1 MPPPR
6 PRPAAQGI
14 VAIKPHWAMAVG
26 TLIICFPLGI
36 FAVIYAARV
45 KPSVASGNLAA
56 AQKASSRV
64 KVLFWI
70 SVAILVALIII
81 GIVAANQHSSNYQY

>member
-14 VAIKPHWAMAVG
+14 VAVKPPWAMAVG
-26 TLIICFPLGI
+26 ALIFCFPLGI

-64 KVLFWI
+64 KVMFWI
-70 SVAILVALIII
+70 SVVVLALIIV
-81 GIVAANQHSSNYQY
+81 GIVAGANASGPSY

>member
-56 AQKASSRV
+56 AQKASSRL
-64 KVLFWI
+64 KVMFWI
-70 SVAILVALIII
+70 SVVLALIIV
-81 GIVAANQHSSNYQY
+81 GIVAGANSSGPSYQH

>member
-1 MPPPR
+1 
-6 PRPAAQGI
+6 
-14 VAIKPHWAMAVG
+14 MAVG

-56 AQKASSRV
+56 AQKASSRL
-64 KVLFWI
+64 KVMFWI
-70 SVAILVALIII
+70 SVVLALIIV
-81 GIVAANQHSSNYQY
+81 GIVAGANASGPSYQH

>member
-1 MPPPR
+1 
-6 PRPAAQGI
+6 
-14 VAIKPHWAMAVG
+14 MADG

-56 AQKASSRV
+56 AQKASSRL
-64 KVLFWI
+64 KVMFWI
-70 SVAILVALIII
+70 SVVLALIIV
-81 GIVAANQHSSNYQY
+81 GIVAGANASGPSYQH

>member
-56 AQKASSRV
+56 AQKASSRL
-64 KVLFWI
+64 KVMFWI
-70 SVAILVALIII
+70 SVVLALIIV
-81 GIVAANQHSSNYQY
+81 GIVAGANASGPSYQH